1 MFSATLFRIDAMYS
15 LGGIAII
22 VVAVL
27 IVIGMDKLWFRI
39 MIAALFLVGI
49 VAIAYFGGRANV

>member
-1 MFSATLFRIDAMYS
+1 MYS